1 VIGEEVLDSVL
12 LVIRDRVD
20 VTEAASRR
28 ERDFVGVTDRVDNSA
43 LRFINS
49 TARVNFGCPNVG
61 DVRTTVRPGRTEDGA
76 VRAQASICAVIA
88 WGASYA
94 AISGCVKDRDTL
106 ETELQEF
113 IALSFLIVSRQ
124 VSLLATIRNRDHIG
138 RLVNATLELASIA
151 VREIVRIDG
160 IKNWIVSSFSE
171 RRVSAVRLL
180 QLS

>member
-1 VIGEEVLDSVL
+1 MGEEVFDSVL
-12 LVIRDRVD
+12 LVIRDRED

-28 ERDFVGVTDRVDNSA
+28 ERDFVGVADRVDSSA
-43 LRFINS
+43 LRFIDS
-49 TARVNFGCPNVG
+49 TTRVNFSCANIGEI
-61 DVRTTVRPGRTEDGA
+61 RTTVRPGRTEDGA
-76 VRAQASICAVIA
+76 VRAQASICAVLS

-94 AISGCVKDRDTL
+94 VISGCVKDRDTL

-138 RLVNATLELASIA
+138 RLVNATLELAFIA
-151 VREIVRIDG
+151 VRGIVRIAG
-160 IKNWIVSSFSE
+160 IKNRIVSSFSE